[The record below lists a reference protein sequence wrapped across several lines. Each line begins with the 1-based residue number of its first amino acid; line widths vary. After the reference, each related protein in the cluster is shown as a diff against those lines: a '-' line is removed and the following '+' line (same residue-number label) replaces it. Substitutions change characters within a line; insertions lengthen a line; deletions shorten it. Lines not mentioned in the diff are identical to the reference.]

1 MITAFLDLKLEE
13 ALQKRAA
20 QLQKIPPPEE
30 FAPKQKVII
39 LAGPTGCG
47 KSDFAMQL
55 AKTAKGEILSADS
68 MQVYRGMDIGTAKP
82 SAHERAEIRH
92 HLIDIRDVSQPMNVV
107 EFCHAATD
115 CLKTFREQETI
126 PIVVG
131 GCGFYLHSL
140 LYGPPNGP
148 LPCPHVRK
156 ELEEKLELLG
166 ADALY
171 AQLDQL
177 DPEYAQTITRHDR
190 HKIIRALEIIQS
202 TGKKVSAFD
211 WKKRTLLLPYDFRC
225 WFLHRPRHRLY
236 HRIDKR
242 CEKMLHDGLL
252 DEVERLKQEGLLL
265 NASASQAIGY
275 RQALEYLATP
285 QTRCHYT
292 HFVEEFKRASRHYVK
307 RQLTWFRK
315 EGYHWLDIEAH
326 DTETAME
333 MILCD
338 YRLDRR

>member
-1 MITAFLDLKLEE
+1 MITSAFLEQLEE
-13 ALQKRAA
+13 ALRQRAT
-20 QLQKIPPPEE
+20 QLQKCLLPED

-55 AKTAKGEILSADS
+55 AKAIEGEILSADS

-82 SAHERAEIRH
+82 TLTEREEIPH
-92 HLIDIRDVSQPMNVV
+92 HLIDIRDVKDPMNVV
-107 EFCHAATD
+107 DFCALATE
-115 CLKTFREQETI
+115 CLKKFKNQKAV

-131 GCGFYLHSL
+131 GSGFYLHSL
-140 LYGPPNGP
+140 LYGPPVGP
-148 LPCPHVRK
+148 LPCPHMRK

-171 AQLDQL
+171 AQLEQL
-177 DPEYAQTITRHDR
+177 DPEYARTITCHDR
-190 HKIIRALEIIQS
+190 HKIVRALEIMQL
-202 TGKKVSAFD
+202 TGKKVSTFD

-242 CEKMLHDGLL
+242 CDKMLHDGFL
-252 DEVERLKQEGLLL
+252 DEVTKLKEDLTL
-265 NASASQAIGY
+265 NSSAAQAIGY
-275 RQALEYLATP
+275 RQALEYLATN
-285 QTRCHYT
+285 QTRSQYAQ
-292 HFVEEFKRASRHYVK
+292 FVEEFKRASRHYAK

-338 YRLDRR
+338 FRRDRR

>member
-1 MITAFLDLKLEE
+1 MITSAFLEQLEE
-13 ALQKRAA
+13 ALRQRAT
-20 QLQKIPPPEE
+20 QMQRCLLPED

-55 AKTAKGEILSADS
+55 AKAIEGEILSADS

-82 SAHERAEIRH
+82 TLAERVEVPH
-92 HLIDIRDVSQPMNVV
+92 HLIDVRDVKDPMNVV
-107 EFCHAATD
+107 DFCSLATE
-115 CLKTFREQETI
+115 CLKKFKNQKAI

-131 GCGFYLHSL
+131 GSGFYLHSL
-140 LYGPPNGP
+140 LYGPPVGP
-148 LPCPHVRK
+148 LPCPKMRK
-156 ELEEKLELLG
+156 ELEEKLELVG

-171 AQLDQL
+171 AQLEQL
-177 DPEYAQTITRHDR
+177 DPEYARTITCHDR
-190 HKIIRALEIIQS
+190 HKIVRALEIMQL
-202 TGKKVSAFD
+202 TGKKVSTFD

-242 CEKMLHDGLL
+242 CDKMLHDGFL
-252 DEVERLKQEGLLL
+252 DEVTKLKEDLVF
-265 NASASQAIGY
+265 NSSAAQAIGY
-275 RQALEYLATP
+275 RQALEYLATN
-285 QTRCHYT
+285 QTRSQYAQ
-292 HFVEEFKRASRHYVK
+292 FVEDFKRASRHYAK

-338 YRLDRR
+338 FRRDRR